1 MMMSFKAVVT
11 LQSYSAVMEGGRPLC
26 SPGDQSLNGQHWG
39 GGAVTGVKP
48 SSFVKDNS
56 CRGTEL

>member
-39 GGAVTGVKP
+39 GGAVTWSEALLFCQGQ
-48 SSFVKDNS
+48 FLQRN
-56 CRGTEL
+56 